1 MPSNWHT
8 LQVTAGSLIGLVLPL
23 VSQREAPEPPKP
35 VAEVTVVRIQED
47 GDKAQARVAELEK
60 KVAELEQQE

>member
-1 MPSNWHT
+1 
-8 LQVTAGSLIGLVLPL
+8 
-23 VSQREAPEPPKP
+23 